1 MPQFLFQGEDA
12 QKAMNLAERSH
23 ERSE

>member
-1 MPQFLFQGEDA
+1 MLQFLFQMKEA
-12 QKAMNLAERSH
+12 QKDMHLAERSH

>member
-1 MPQFLFQGEDA
+1 MEEA
-12 QKAMNLAERSH
+12 QKDMNLAERSH